1 MQALCQLSYS
11 PVGGWIVDPLLGS
24 AHRSGETGS
33 IGPQPLQVVEVTG
46 ELVEDVDDEVAKVE
60 QQPLGI
66 LPAFAPQHIASV
78 LRHPLLGGFGEGEDV
93 ATRGSGSDDEHIGDD
108 DEERHVEDRDPQPL
122 LGVDGGSAGLGGRDG
137 FLWQ

>member
-1 MQALCQLSYS
+1 
-11 PVGGWIVDPLLGS
+11 VGGWIVDPVLMS

-46 ELVEDVDDEVAKVE
+46 ELVEDVDDEVAEVE

-66 LPAFAPQHIASV
+66 LDAFAAQHLAAR
-78 LRHPLLGGFGEGEDV
+78 LLHGLLGGFGEGEDV
-93 ATRGSGSDDEHIGDD
+93 TTRGSGSDDEHIGDD
-108 DEERHVEDRDPQPL
+108 DEARHVEDRDPQPL
-122 LGVDGGSAGLGGRDG
+122 LGVDGGSTGLGGRDG